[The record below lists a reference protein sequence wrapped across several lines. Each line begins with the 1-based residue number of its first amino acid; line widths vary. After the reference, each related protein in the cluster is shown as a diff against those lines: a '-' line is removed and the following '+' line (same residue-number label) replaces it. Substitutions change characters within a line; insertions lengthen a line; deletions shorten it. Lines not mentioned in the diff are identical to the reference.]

1 MTDVGLN
8 VTAVGAMALMFSPL
22 VTVVPDAEPLMVT
35 IVSAVTELVVT
46 TNATDVC
53 PAPTVTDEGT
63 VALGESD
70 VRLTTSPPVGAADD
84 NVTRPVLDDPP
95 FTDAGVNDT
104 ETGTTGF
111 IVREAS
117 DD

>member
-46 TNATDVC
+46 TNSTDVC

-95 FTDAGVNDT
+95 FTDDGVNDT